1 MVKAMWVFISSTFFI
16 CGYVLLCIIHFCFCA
31 DIAIC
36 LTQDTSVRSE
46 SASVD
51 KQLTMN
57 SEQNMHELGNE
68 VTSEDLE
75 PPARNSKNTQAMG
88 PYPDEGPFTECR
100 CVLISVFNI
109 KGKSWNISLI
119 RCPSSS
125 FPREINLMCQWLT
138 NNFRTLQGLSISST
152 ILI

>member
-1 MVKAMWVFISSTFFI
+1 M
-16 CGYVLLCIIHFCFCA
+16 
-31 DIAIC
+31 
-36 LTQDTSVRSE
+36 

-75 PPARNSKNTQAMG
+75 PPARNSRNIHAVES
-88 PYPDEGPFTECR
+88 YPDERPFTKCR
-100 CVLISVFNI
+100 CVLISVFNL
-109 KGKSWNISLI
+109 KGKSWNNISLI
-119 RCPSSS
+119 CCPSSS
-125 FPREINLMCQWLT
+125 FPREINK
-138 NNFRTLQGLSISST
+138 FRTLQELSISTT